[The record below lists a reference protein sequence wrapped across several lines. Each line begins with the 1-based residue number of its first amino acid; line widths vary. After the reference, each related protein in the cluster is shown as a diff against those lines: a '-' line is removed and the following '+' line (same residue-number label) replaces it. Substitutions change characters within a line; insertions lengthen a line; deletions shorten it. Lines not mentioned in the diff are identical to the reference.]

1 MWKFA
6 ALSIFT
12 GPLMVMFVT
21 YMQIDVLQNSDE
33 DCAEYCPIPEL
44 SDHEQPQPPAVSRP
58 LPPVPA
64 SA

>member
-1 MWKFA
+1 MLWELA
-6 ALSIFT
+6 ALSISA
-12 GPLMVMFVT
+12 GPCMPIYVT
-21 YMQIDVLQNSDE
+21 MQIDVLQNSDE